1 MPIAAIARK
10 SRSFEAINR
19 ADRARANLSDE
30 LLETGPVHKSG
41 PGASQIVI
49 YCLDRGKPCCS
60 RRFDQCILTMLALG
74 VLHLLRNRRLAHVN
88 NGAAIQVLRRD
99 LRVHVRFPPRLPF
112 PRRFRR
118 GLPTADRPALEEAR
132 RSPARSAGL
141 LDRAGDSAPA
151 GWDTRFVVGASG
163 ASSFD
168 GRPRACRQLS

>member
-10 SRSFEAINR
+10 PRSFEAINR
-19 ADRARANLSDE
+19 ADRARA
-30 LLETGPVHKSG
+30 
-41 PGASQIVI
+41 
-49 YCLDRGKPCCS
+49 
-60 RRFDQCILTMLALG
+60 LALG
-74 VLHLLRNRRLAHVN
+74 VLHHLRNRRLAHVN

-141 LDRAGDSAPA
+141 LDRAGESEPA
-151 GWDTRFVVGASG
+151 GGDTRLVVGASG
-163 ASSFD
+163 DSSFD
-168 GRPRACRQLS
+168 WR